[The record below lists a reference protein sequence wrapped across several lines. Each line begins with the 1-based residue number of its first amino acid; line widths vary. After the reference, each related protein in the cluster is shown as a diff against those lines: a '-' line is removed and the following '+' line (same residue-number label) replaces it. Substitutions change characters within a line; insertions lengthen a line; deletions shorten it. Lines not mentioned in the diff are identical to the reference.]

1 MTSPPE
7 KTPSEKTSPE
17 KLPPENIRESDQAQ
31 SSCTRQNSD
40 GPEAGAPAAKAA
52 EGEERALTLGAALA
66 LGRASGEEAAD
77 GAPPERD
84 SSPGEETPSASQGQ
98 TWPEETGARGR
109 LAPADGNKQADCARS
124 GEGTSEDP
132 VVGGPSGEFDGRE
145 EKPAGDGTAALPLL
159 SARQDM
165 PPTFACRLY
174 GVLALSPLLT
184 LSLMLALQTIFS
196 LDARALWFSDEVR
209 HADAFRYLLEQGK
222 GVILYMNGAPYPD
235 KPPLYFWFLRG
246 LYEFLHS
253 EGPMLHLT
261 GAAVSALLYLW
272 AALALGRTV
281 ARVDRRSN
289 FAAGVI
295 LLSTGYVMGLIHY
308 GRMDLLFSAL
318 ILCSHI
324 LLYKALIG
332 EGRDYLRMVIAFLLA
347 GAATLVKGPLGL
359 AFPLCSALLFMLWK
373 LSFRRLLRPDFFIG
387 LLAGLIPAGIWLL
400 LVYLES
406 GSADFILDSLLRRQ
420 VLERAVD
427 TFHHKETWNYYLV
440 RLPLL
445 FLPWTLLLLCLPWWK
460 ILVTGLMRG
469 AAAVRAPEKQ
479 GLAFLWCM
487 LVSGLVLLSCLSG
500 KILIYCLPFMPAAAI
515 LAGRAALGL
524 NRLGAGIL
532 RYGLALLLLGAGIAL
547 LAGGLMLF
555 GVIPMPDFN
564 LPEWRLETNGAFF
577 LTAGILL
584 ICGSLVWVGLSGR
597 RPEGPLLIM
606 ALCCTSLGY
615 PIGSLLAPAFDPVMS
630 PKNQALLMAAYGD
643 KGYLLTAYK
652 VYGGTYSFYAGRP
665 VRDLENLAEAEDLAG
680 KGKVVLALS
689 EQRLAEWKDRPQSFR
704 EVHRQWIESRR
715 YVLLASPP
723 EEGLEPATLPHKPG
737 RDLFGGLVGLDI
749 PLLRE
754 ILEFFHIGRGGEG
767 TFAPVPPVSAPEDS
781 PASKSPA
788 APDAADPKAPP
799 TPKTPAEPEAATP
812 AEPKAPPAPPVPKS
826 APETRRIPP
835 SLEVRHDAETGK
847 AG

>member
-7 KTPSEKTSPE
+7 KTP
-17 KLPPENIRESDQAQ
+17 PENIQGSGQAE
-31 SSCTRQNSD
+31 SSCARQNTD
-40 GPEAGAPAAKAA
+40 DPATGEQAAKARPA
-52 EGEERALTLGAALA
+52 GREEGALTLGAALA
-66 LGRASGEEAAD
+66 LGHAAGEEAAD
-77 GAPPERD
+77 GEQNPPEQD
-84 SSPGEETPSASQGQ
+84 FPSGENAPSASQDR
-98 TWPEETGARGR
+98 TWPEEAGSGVSERLAREEEQNQADPARGGEE
-109 LAPADGNKQADCARS
+109 AAHDPAS
-124 GEGTSEDP
+124 GETPGES
-132 VVGGPSGEFDGRE
+132 GGRD
-145 EKPAGDGTAALPLL
+145 EKPAVDGTAALPLL

-165 PPTFACRLY
+165 PPTFASHLY
-174 GVLALSPLLT
+174 GVLAFSPLLT

-222 GVILYMNGAPYPD
+222 GVILYMNGVPYPD

-246 LYEFLHS
+246 LYEFLRS

-261 GAAVSALLYLW
+261 GAALSALLYLW
-272 AALALGRTV
+272 AALALGRVV

-308 GRMDLLFSAL
+308 GRMDLLFAAL

-324 LLYKALIG
+324 LLYKALTG
-332 EGRDYLRMVIAFLLA
+332 DGREYLRMAAAFLLA

-359 AFPLCSALLFMLWK
+359 AFPLCSALLFMLWR
-373 LSFRRLLRPDFFIG
+373 LSLGRLLRPDFLIG
-387 LLAGLIPAGIWLL
+387 LLAGLIPAGVWLL
-400 LVYLES
+400 LVYFES

-427 TFHHKETWNYYLV
+427 TFHHKESWNYYLI

-445 FLPWTLLLLCLPWWK
+445 FLPWTLLLLCLPWRK
-460 ILVTGLMRG
+460 FLGAGLRERT
-469 AAAVRAPEKQ
+469 AAVRSPEKQ

-500 KILIYCLPFMPAAAI
+500 KILIYCLPLMPAVAI
-515 LAGRAALGL
+515 LGGRAALGL

-532 RYGLALLLLGAGIAL
+532 RYGLALLLLGAGLAL
-547 LAGGLMLF
+547 LAAGLMLF
-555 GVIPMPDFN
+555 GVIPMPDAN
-564 LPEWRLETNGAFF
+564 LPEWRIEINGAFF

-584 ICGSLVWVGLSGR
+584 VCGSLVWVGLSGR
-597 RPEGPLLIM
+597 RPEGPLLVM

-630 PKNQALLMAAYGD
+630 PKNQALLMAAYGNN
-643 KGYLLTAYK
+643 GYLLTSYK

-665 VRDLENLAEAEDLAG
+665 VRELENLKEAEDLAG
-680 KGKVVLALS
+680 KGKVVVALS
-689 EQRLAEWKDRPQSFR
+689 AQRLAEWKDRPESFR

-723 EEGLEPATLPHKPG
+723 EEGLEPAPLPYKPG
-737 RDLFGGLVGLDI
+737 RDLFGGLNGLDV

-754 ILEFFHIGRGGEG
+754 ILEFFHIGRDGDE
-767 TFAPVPPVSAPEDS
+767 TFAPAPPTSEPGGPDVP
-781 PASKSPA
+781 KKPA
-788 APDAADPKAPP
+788 APGAGMPADPKSPP
-799 TPKTPAEPEAATP
+799 APKTPAEPAVPT
-812 AEPKAPPAPPVPKS
+812 PPASTPPASPPVPET
-826 APETRRIPP
+826 APETRQTRS
-835 SLEVRHDAETGK
+835 SLEVRHAAQAGK